1 MLNSSKQVNI
11 CECGDHCFSKITK
24 GYTVIVSPEDAKLL
38 DRNKW
43 SSKTDKHSVYAQ
55 RSALGK
61 TVRLHREIM
70 RPPVGHLVD
79 HINGNGLDNR
89 RSNLRLATH
98 AQNSVNRINFRK
110 SKRGFIGVYRAK
122 KRWQAMIN
130 TEQGHIHLG
139 SYTTP
144 EEAAK
149 VRDAAA
155 FAKYGE
161 FAQLNFPLRT
171 PPAGEVAR

>member
-1 MLNSSKQVNI
+1 MLNPSKQVSI
-11 CECGDHCFSKITK
+11 CECGNHCFSEITK
-24 GYTVIVSPEDAKLL
+24 GYTVIVSPEDAKFL
-38 DRNKW
+38 DRNRW
-43 SSKTDKHSVYAQ
+43 SSKIDKHSVYAQ

-70 RPPVGHLVD
+70 RPTAGHLVD

-89 RSNLRLATH
+89 RTNLRIATH

-110 SKRGFIGVYRAK
+110 SKSGFVGVYREK
-122 KRWQAMIN
+122 NRWRATIN
-130 TEQGHIHLG
+130 TERGHINLG
-139 SYTTP
+139 SYVTP

-155 FAKYGE
+155 YAKYGE
-161 FAQLNFPLRT
+161 FAQLNFPL
-171 PPAGEVAR
+171 PASPGASE